1 MTQHFPDT
9 RKSHRLS
16 RRPSSSRLN
25 AIALGRWSSSG
36 SITRPTSFTLSRPTR
51 AVLDTAL
58 QKYRPG
64 RSDLILIGGISLLK
78 PALRPMMSYR
88 LVIQDVAGSAVLT
101 GYTRWLESVQLRE
114 GENQEVYVTFSPRFE
129 RIWLESKKRLPD
141 YMQQKPANMGLRSQ
155 YFLRL
160 YSWAKKYV
168 QAGTK
173 SISLEE
179 LRKAFGLESLKDAEG
194 NVIQEPPLQLWANFR
209 QKAMDTAIAEI
220 NEKTDLNISLR
231 SLGRSKHRRVT
242 TLTFSIKT
250 QAIPKGD

>member
-1 MTQHFPDT
+1 
-9 RKSHRLS
+9 
-16 RRPSSSRLN
+16 
-25 AIALGRWSSSG
+25 
-36 SITRPTSFTLSRPTR
+36 
-51 AVLDTAL
+51 
-58 QKYRPG
+58 
-64 RSDLILIGGISLLK
+64 
-78 PALRPMMSYR
+78 MMSYR

-101 GYTRWLESVQLRE
+101 SYTRWLESVQLRE
-114 GENQEVYVTFSPRFE
+114 GEDQGVYVTFSPRFE

-141 YMQQKPANMGLRSQ
+141 YMEQKPANTGLRSQ
-155 YFLRL
+155 YSLRL

-168 QAGTK
+168 EAGTK

-179 LRKAFGLESLKDAEG
+179 LRKVFGLESIKDAYG

-250 QAIPKGD
+250 